1 MDLPIITMSPGAARE
16 AFEAYRREVDASR
29 ARDSFRRSAIMD
41 RLSAADRAARE
52 ARAAEDEALMA
63 GYRLIMT
70 GKPVISLS
78 AAITQG
84 GLTKGGYPR
93 LGIARADQNIVA
105 VTFRD
110 DVATFGPQRDWTW
123 SVGIQPHSAAS
134 KVFGDVRLPHWEG
147 KAREAMIADMP
158 RVPAWL
164 RPRGDLSRYATLFE
178 AAWRAPARPRRIG
191 DPALLRPLGGDL
203 YAVIATWDLT
213 PLERAVLGIAE
224 AAEA

>member
-41 RLSAADRAARE
+41 RLSAADREARE

-70 GKPVISLS
+70 GKPVISLT
-78 AAITQG
+78 AAIVQG
-84 GLTKGGYPR
+84 GLTKAGYPR

-110 DVATFGPQRDWTW
+110 DVATFGPNRDDGWG
-123 SVGIQPHSAAS
+123 VGIQRNTAAS
-134 KVFGDVRLPHWEG
+134 KVFGDIRLPHWE
-147 KAREAMIADMP
+147 KTREAMIADVP

-178 AAWRAPARPRRIG
+178 ASWRAPRRQRRIG

-224 AAEA
+224 PVPA